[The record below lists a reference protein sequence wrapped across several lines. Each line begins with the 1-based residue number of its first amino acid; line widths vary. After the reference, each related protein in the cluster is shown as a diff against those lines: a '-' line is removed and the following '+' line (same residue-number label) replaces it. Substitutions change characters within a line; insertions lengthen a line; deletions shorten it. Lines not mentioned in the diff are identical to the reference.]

1 MTKGAMPGTAS
12 DIFTCGLILHELLAN
27 VHPYWRDDPAEYAQ
41 LVRDYAAKPPLLAG
55 VMPPP
60 ATNAEV
66 SAALHRC
73 LSPNPADRPTAAELR
88 AALSGRAPRTATT
101 AAAPATKAAPAA
113 KAAPATK
120 AAPAAKAA
128 APGTPLTG
136 DRIRLVGAGGQTLQV
151 GVRTELGKHLA
162 RQFGGDA
169 EFWDARQCVL
179 ERLPDRRWQVVPVPT
194 AANETLLNGE
204 ILVGPRPVHDGDV
217 LAVGRKAKGIVK
229 LPLTLRGA

>member
-1 MTKGAMPGTAS
+1 M
-12 DIFTCGLILHELLAN
+12 
-27 VHPYWRDDPAEYAQ
+27 HPYWRDDQAEYAK
-41 LVRDYAAKPPLLAG
+41 LVRAHAATPPLLAG
-55 VMPPP
+55 VMPGP
-60 ATNAEV
+60 ATNDEV
-66 SAALHRC
+66 STTLHSC
-73 LSPNPADRPTAAELR
+73 LSPDPAKRPTAAELR
-88 AALSGRAPRTATT
+88 AVLSGRGAGAAKVATKLAAKP
-101 AAAPATKAAPAA
+101 AAAAGGGAPAA
-113 KAAPATK
+113 GS
-120 AAPAAKAA
+120 AK
-128 APGTPLTG
+128 GTGSRKPIVA
-136 DRIRLVGAGGQTLQV
+136 DRVEIVGEGGRTLQV